1 MYARKTVKNNYRKND
16 DFCADITLEAANS
29 SGSESGVGAN
39 SQTPPIAKL
48 PEDFDDRSNSNTHW
62 WSQPNSS
69 LRNGS
74 LASAPPTFGVVVP
87 GWDRRSPTTGGVWSQ
102 PNSKGSFATEG
113 VCKNYPPK
121 DGFSTHRNKYSST
134 NNCNNC
140 GKPGHLFHQ
149 CKMPITSIGIIAFRI
164 RKTSNDESIIEYL
177 SIRRKDT
184 LGYIDFM
191 RGKYSINNKDYIM
204 NMLKQMTRD
213 EKERLCSHDFN
224 KLWCDIWGNS
234 KYSSQYKSEEIISR
248 EKYNMLTKGI
258 CNETAELSDAKETP
272 GHNKKTE
279 LGDFSKES
287 ATYGSGILVASPQQ
301 PPFGCEQI
309 SPTRPTTLSLLKN
322 TPDTDNEYTLQSLIK
337 ESEQYDTWEEPEW
350 GFPKGRRNNQE
361 NDFDCALREFT
372 EETGYNS
379 NTLTYIQNV
388 LPFEEIF
395 LGSNYKSYKH
405 KYFLMYMDYVTTL
418 DMGNYQTS
426 EVSKIEWK
434 SYDDC
439 IACFRPYNL
448 EKIRILTNIHRGI
461 VSRHIIPS

>member
-1 MYARKTVKNNYRKND
+1 MYARKTVKNNYRKNNVFD
-16 DFCADITLEAANS
+16 LQQPTLRREEGMSKERSIQNTEGAQGVYDPASFGGAEANVAS
-29 SGSESGVGAN
+29 LSEEFGGFFRSDSGEKSPNNEGRRPELFDRRSVEVLESHTISGGSFASAATQKRGGVW
-39 SQTPPIAKL
+39 T
-48 PEDFDDRSNSNTHW
+48 
-62 WSQPNSS
+62 QPNSI
-69 LRNGS
+69 
-74 LASAPPTFGVVVP
+74 
-87 GWDRRSPTTGGVWSQ
+87 
-102 PNSKGSFATEG
+102 GSFASAATQKRG
-113 VCKNYPPK
+113 GICKNYSPK
-121 DGFSTHRNKYSST
+121 DGFSAHRNKYSST

-149 CKMPITSIGIIAFRI
+149 CKMPITSIGIIVFRI
-164 RKTSNDESIIEYL
+164 RKTSNDESIVEYL
-177 SIRRKDT
+177 LIRRKDT

-191 RGKYSINNKDYIM
+191 RGKYSVNNKDYIM

-224 KLWCDIWGNS
+224 KLWGDIWGNS

-258 CNETAELSDAKETP
+258 WSQPNSSDSEACSGVK
-272 GHNKKTE
+272 
-279 LGDFSKES
+279 LGDFS
-287 ATYGSGILVASPQQ
+287 Q
-301 PPFGCEQI
+301 
-309 SPTRPTTLSLLKN
+309 LSLRKN
-322 TPDTDNEYTLQSLIK
+322 HPDADNEYTLLSLIK
-337 ESEQYDTWEEPEW
+337 ESDKYDTWEEPEW

-372 EETGYNS
+372 EETGYHS

-405 KYFLMYMDYVTTL
+405 KYFLMYMDYETTL

-434 SYDDC
+434 SYEDC

-461 VSRHIIPS
+461 VSRHIVDFSHNIS